1 MASGAGLEP
10 GVPRGAL
17 APNLRNRHRAS
28 AFAASL
34 CVTAA
39 AAQTT
44 ALKLDHAQ
52 VENIVQGL
60 DIVLHVYA
68 PALEKM
74 QTWKAPNAVL
84 MK

>member
-1 MASGAGLEP
+1 M
-10 GVPRGAL
+10 
-17 APNLRNRHRAS
+17 
-28 AFAASL
+28 SL
-34 CVTAA
+34 CATAA

-52 VENIVQGL
+52 VEHIVQGL
-60 DIVLHVYA
+60 DLVLHVYA
-68 PALEKM
+68 PDLEKR